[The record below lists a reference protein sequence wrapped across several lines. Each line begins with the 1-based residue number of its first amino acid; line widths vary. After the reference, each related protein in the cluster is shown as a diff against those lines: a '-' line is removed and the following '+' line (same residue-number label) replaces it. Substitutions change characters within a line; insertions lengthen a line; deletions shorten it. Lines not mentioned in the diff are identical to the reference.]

1 MVAVPVRSV
10 PRRCTL
16 VAVAVWLTD
25 LGADVAAVIY
35 TYTPANTSTDVW
47 TAGTDWSLV
56 PVGGSATELTFIGS
70 NTTVLANS
78 LTNVNTDN
86 ISGFFSLNI
95 LDLQGTGPAS
105 GAATITIAS
114 TSPSTGLNFVT
125 NPTGSVAPVVNL
137 NALTGTAGLTY
148 NVSAPITLAANTTFQ
163 GNGTATFK
171 FSGGISGGFAIVK
184 NGSSTLT
191 LSGSNSYTAG
201 TTINAGTLAIA
212 NDSAL
217 GTGTLT
223 INDGGKLANNDTA
236 ANTITNVIALSGSTN
251 GITFTGSQNL
261 HIQSSQ

>member
-1 MVAVPVRSV
+1 M
-10 PRRCTL
+10 
-16 VAVAVWLTD
+16 
-25 LGADVAAVIY
+25 
-35 TYTPANTSTDVW
+35 
-47 TAGTDWSLV
+47 
-56 PVGGSATELTFIGS
+56 
-70 NTTVLANS
+70 
-78 LTNVNTDN
+78 
-86 ISGFFSLNI
+86 
-95 LDLQGTGPAS
+95 
-105 GAATITIAS
+105 
-114 TSPSTGLNFVT
+114 NFVA

-236 ANTITNVIALSGSTN
+236 AHTITNVIALSGSTN
-251 GITFTGSQNL
+251 GITFTGSQIFTLNGASDSITAGTAVKVFKTGSSVLTINSDNGNNL
-261 HIQSSQ
+261 AAGSSWTVQGGNYNSSTGLYDNVLAVTGEKSLGVSTNNR